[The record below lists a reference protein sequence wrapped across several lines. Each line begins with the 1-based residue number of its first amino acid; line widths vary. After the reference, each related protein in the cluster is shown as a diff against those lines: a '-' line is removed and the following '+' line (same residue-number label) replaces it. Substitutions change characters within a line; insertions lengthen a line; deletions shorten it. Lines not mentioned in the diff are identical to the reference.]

1 VDTLNSA
8 LVHWIARPCSS
19 VAVIP
24 VRRHARGDMR
34 YMKIQK
40 LGRACSGCMTP
51 LKVRVAMK
59 SRVAMC
65 ATGFSTWHAAA
76 TRDEDVELY
85 DDE

>member
-1 VDTLNSA
+1 
-8 LVHWIARPCSS
+8 
-19 VAVIP
+19 
-24 VRRHARGDMR
+24 MR